1 MISKEIVKYS
11 LNNLYK
17 RKTRSLLT
25 IISILVGITTI
36 FIFVSFGLGL
46 YQYINS
52 FVTGGSADK
61 ITIQAKGASPL
72 GNNGY
77 GLTDSDL
84 NAIKRTSGVYD
95 VTSYY
100 AAIAQVNSRNTI
112 KYGMVAGVDPNKQYI
127 FDELGGMK
135 IDQGRELQS
144 GDTDKVVLG
153 YDYELD
159 NKIFPTGIK
168 LNQQI
173 LIQGVKAQVVGFYQE
188 IGNPSDDSNI
198 YMSQDFFKQL
208 YPNTTYYY
216 MIIAKADA
224 SNITQV
230 VDNIDKSLLNERH
243 LQRGQEDFTV
253 ASFDQLLSSYSSA
266 LNIVIGFIIL
276 IALISVLVSAINTS
290 NTMITSVLER
300 MKEIGI
306 IKSIGARN
314 SEVLSLFLFE
324 SGFLGFVAGTLGVVL
339 GYGLTQLAGA
349 ILKEV
354 GFGFLQ
360 PGYSIW
366 LFIGC
371 IAFATLT
378 GAISG
383 IVPAIHASRIKP
395 VEALRY
401 E

>member
-1 MISKEIVKYS
+1 
-11 LNNLYK
+11 LY
-17 RKTRSLLT
+17 
-25 IISILVGITTI
+25 G
-36 FIFVSFGLGL
+36 
-46 YQYINS
+46 YINS

-61 ITIQAKGASPL
+61 ITIQSKGGGAL
-72 GNNGY
+72 GAGSY
-77 GLTDSDL
+77 GLGDNDFT
-84 NAIKRTSGVYD
+84 AIRRTSGVYD
-95 VTSYY
+95 LTGYY
-100 AAIAQVNSRNTI
+100 TKIAQIQSRDI
-112 KYGMVAGVDPNKQYI
+112 VKYGISVGIDPSKQSILEELWGV
-127 FDELGGMK
+127 K
-135 IDQGRELQS
+135 IDQGQELHS
-144 GDTDKVVLG
+144 GDMSKVVLG
-153 YDYELD
+153 YSYEID
-159 NKIFPTGIK
+159 NKIFPKG
-168 LNQQI
+168 LSVNDEI
-173 LIQGVKAQVVGFYQE
+173 LIQGQKVKVIGFYQE

-198 YMSQDFFKQL
+198 YMTQDFFKQL
-208 YPNTTYYY
+208 YPNTTYYS
-216 MIIAKADA
+216 MIVAKADT
-224 SNITQV
+224 SNITQI
-230 VDNIDKSLLNERH
+230 VDNIDKSLLTERK
-243 LQRGQEDFTV
+243 LKAGQEDFSV

-276 IALISVLVSAINTS
+276 IALISVFVSAINTS

-324 SGFLGFVAGTLGVVL
+324 SGILGLVAGTLGVIL
-339 GYGLTQLAGA
+339 GYGMTTVAGY
-349 ILKEV
+349 ILKQV

-366 LFIGC
+366 LFLGC

-383 IVPAIHASRIKP
+383 IVPAIHASRIRP